1 MVCQYLE
8 DSFELYLLGAARAE
22 EARTVSE
29 HLATG
34 CAHCLAQLREAV
46 LTVYLLSQ
54 QVKPARPD
62 PKGKSSLLRRL
73 GKEAA
78 R

>member
-8 DSFELYLLGAARAE
+8 DEFELYLLGVTNAE
-22 EARTVSE
+22 ESNTVSE

-34 CAHCLAQLREAV
+34 CPRCLAQLREAV

-54 QVKPARPD
+54 PSKPGRLD
-62 PKGKSSLLRRL
+62 PKSKASLLRRL
-73 GKEAA
+73 RKG
-78 R
+78 